1 MPLGDSITR
10 GDPGIVGYRQR
21 LYLNLIDN
29 GYDVDFVGS
38 GNTGS
43 SATPSFDADHEGHGG
58 YTSGQIANNV
68 YGWLVAHPAKVVLLH
83 IGTND
88 LDPPLDPITLT
99 ANVEDILDEI
109 DRYSPDVTVILARI
123 IDTQSHDPNV
133 QLYNSNVVAMAEN
146 RIANGDKII
155 IVDQESALNYAT
167 DMADDLHPNAAG
179 YNKMADV
186 WLPPLESFLPKCDI
200 NITDSISPADDLQMD
215 FGSIVESFSS
225 AQEIVTIS
233 NTGNSDLSVSNIQLT
248 GTNPGEFTLDVNGGT
263 TPCAGTAFN
272 ISAGDNCTI
281 AITFSPTMAGSMS
294 ANLEIT
300 SDDPN
305 ESSVIVALSGT
316 GTEPDINVT
325 DSIDPTDDLQM
336 DFGTIV
342 ESFSSGPEIVTI
354 SNTGSSDLSVS
365 NIQLTGTN
373 PGEYTLDVNGG
384 TTPCAGTAFN
394 IAAGDNCT
402 IAITFSPTTTGSMSA
417 NLEITSDDPDESSVI
432 VALSGTGVLPPDL
445 VVKIVSDPPVA
456 RRLGTSFYIKAKV
469 KNQGVGAAYKEF
481 TVRHYLSNNRS
492 KLINEEADILLTGD
506 ILVLS
511 LVAGASSTRT
521 VQVYIGTDTP
531 PGKYYVKVCA
541 DSGNDLTESSENNN
555 CRASL
560 TKIRIKQ

>member
-1 MPLGDSITR
+1 
-10 GDPGIVGYRQR
+10 
-21 LYLNLIDN
+21 
-29 GYDVDFVGS
+29 
-38 GNTGS
+38 
-43 SATPSFDADHEGHGG
+43 
-58 YTSGQIANNV
+58 
-68 YGWLVAHPAKVVLLH
+68 
-83 IGTND
+83 
-88 LDPPLDPITLT
+88 
-99 ANVEDILDEI
+99 
-109 DRYSPDVTVILARI
+109 
-123 IDTQSHDPNV
+123 
-133 QLYNSNVVAMAEN
+133 
-146 RIANGDKII
+146 
-155 IVDQESALNYAT
+155 
-167 DMADDLHPNAAG
+167 
-179 YNKMADV
+179 
-186 WLPPLESFLPKCDI
+186 
-200 NITDSISPADDLQMD
+200 MD
-215 FGSIVESFSS
+215 FGSIVESVSS
-225 AQEIVTIS
+225 APEIVTIS

-248 GTNPGEFTLDVNGGT
+248 GTNPGEFSLDVNGGT

-272 ISAGDNCTI
+272 VSAGDNCTV
-281 AITFSPTMAGSMS
+281 AITFSPTTTGSMS

-300 SDDPN
+300 SDDPD

-325 DSIDPTDDLQM
+325 DSIAPTDDIQM

-342 ESFSSGPEIVTI
+342 ESFSLASAQEIVTI

-373 PGEYTLDVNGG
+373 PGEFSLDVNGG

-394 IAAGDNCT
+394 ISAGDNCT

-445 VVKIVSDPPVA
+445 VVKLVSDPPVA

-469 KNQGVGAAYKEF
+469 KNQGVGAAYKGF
-481 TVRHYLSNNRS
+481 TVRHYLSKNRG

-506 ILVLS
+506 VLVLS
-511 LVAGASSTRT
+511 LAAGASSTRT

-541 DSGNDLTESSENNN
+541 DSGNDLTESSEDNN

-560 TKIRIKQ
+560 TKIRIKP

>member
-38 GNTGS
+38 VNTGS
-43 SATPSFDADHEGHGG
+43 SASPSFDADHEGHGG
-58 YTSGQIANNV
+58 YTSGQVATNV

-88 LDPPLDPITLT
+88 LNPPLDPITLA
-99 ANVEDILDEI
+99 ANVENILDEI
-109 DRYSPDVTVILARI
+109 DRYSPEVTVVLARI

-167 DMADDLHPNAAG
+167 DMADNLHPNASG

-186 WLPPLESFLPKCDI
+186 WLPALESFLPKCDI

-215 FGSIVESFSS
+215 FGSIVKSFSS

-263 TPCAGTAFN
+263 TPCAGTAFT

-281 AITFSPTMAGSMS
+281 GITFSPTTAGSMS

-300 SDDPN
+300 SGDPD

-325 DSIDPTDDLQM
+325 DSISPNDDLQM

-394 IAAGDNCT
+394 IPAGDNCT
-402 IAITFSPTTTGSMSA
+402 IGITFSPTMAGSMSA
-417 NLEITSDDPDESSVI
+417 NIEITSDDPDESSVI

-445 VVKIVSDPPVA
+445 VVKVVSDPPVA

-469 KNQGVGAAYKEF
+469 KNQGVGAAYKKF
-481 TVRHYLSNNRS
+481 TVRHYLSKNRG

-506 ILVLS
+506 VFVLS
-511 LVAGASSTRT
+511 LAAGVSSTRAT
-521 VQVYIGTDTP
+521 QVYIGTDTP
-531 PGKYYVKVCA
+531 LGKYYVKVCA
-541 DSGNDLTESSENNN
+541 DSGNDLMESNENNN

-560 TKIRIKQ
+560 TKIRIKP